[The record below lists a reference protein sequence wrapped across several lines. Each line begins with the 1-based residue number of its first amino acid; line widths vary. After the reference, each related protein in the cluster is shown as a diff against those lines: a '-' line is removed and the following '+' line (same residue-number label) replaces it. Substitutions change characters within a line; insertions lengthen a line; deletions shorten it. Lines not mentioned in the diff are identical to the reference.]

1 MDCSMPGFSVYH
13 QFPKLAQ
20 IHVHQVSDAI
30 QPSHP
35 LSSPSPP
42 AFNLAQHQDL
52 FQWISSSHQV
62 AKVLELQHQYFQWLF
77 RVDFQGTL
85 KSLLQHHSSKAS
97 ILWHSA
103 FVMVQLSHPYMTA
116 GKTIPLTIW
125 TFVAKVMS
133 LLLKRLSSFVI
144 GFLPILNKCSN
155 RDVKEWT
162 IKLQLW
168 VNFQEV
174 TGDSNRSSPVHYLCD
189 SGCAHLTPL

>member
-1 MDCSMPGFSVYH
+1 MSQLFTPVGQSIGASALASVLPVNIQDWFPLGLTGLISLQPKGLSRVFS
-13 QFPKLAQ
+13 K
-20 IHVHQVSDAI
+20 
-30 QPSHP
+30 
-35 LSSPSPP
+35 
-42 AFNLAQHQDL
+42 N
-52 FQWISSSHQV
+52 
-62 AKVLELQHQYFQWLF
+62 
-77 RVDFQGTL
+77 
-85 KSLLQHHSSKAS
+85 HSSKAS